1 MGNMHLAIPN
11 TGKKWKNKLK
21 KRRREEAEWTGK
33 PEMSKDRIPG
43 SRQSKR
49 GYTLAYSMLK
59 TTENLQ
65 QFWVLSGEWLLIS
78 ANPKTPAA
86 GIL

>member
-1 MGNMHLAIPN
+1 
-11 TGKKWKNKLK
+11 
-21 KRRREEAEWTGK
+21 
-33 PEMSKDRIPG
+33 MSKDKIPG
-43 SRQSKR
+43 SRQSKQ

-59 TTENLQ
+59 TTENLE

-78 ANPKTPAA
+78 ANPTTPAA